1 MNLSR
6 LCLGFF
12 ILLVISGCAGNNV
25 KKEKLTVDEPLQPSE
40 IQTDAYGQNE
50 AVVYFK
56 NRNPME
62 GSHVW
67 KDGNLVK
74 VKKGES
80 IFAFPRETVEQI
92 DYLEPETDDQM
103 DYDQAESVVEEPS
116 GRQRPA
122 GEPSGNYTGGVSSIE
137 RLMRIR
143 EELIRENNAI
153 NRQIR
158 KLQNRD
164 PYPDPYVSVKEYNEE
179 VIKLRQ
185 RAADY
190 EKKRRAFER
199 ELRAFN
205 LMKSR

>member
-25 KKEKLTVDEPLQPSE
+25 KKEKLAVDEPIQPSE
-40 IQTDAYGQNE
+40 IQTDAYGQQE

-67 KDGNLVK
+67 KEGNLVK

-80 IFAFPRETVEQI
+80 IFAFPRESVEQI
-92 DYLEPETDDQM
+92 DYLEPETDVLTER
-103 DYDQAESVVEEPS
+103 AGEEPS
-116 GRQRPA
+116 GMERTV
-122 GEPSGNYTGGVSSIE
+122 GEPSGNFTGGVSSIE